1 MNRLWRCLE
10 SIVGFFKSLFL
21 NGLVTLLP
29 ITATIFFVS
38 FTYKLLMRW
47 LLPLRRFLP
56 EVLST
61 IPAIEIVLFIGA
73 VMVVGAFLKFFVVLP
88 IIHWFEKLIIK
99 IPLVRTVYSSAK
111 TVVDFFN
118 VSQQAEKTMQKV
130 VLVEYPRKHIYSIG
144 FLLEADSS
152 YYQALIDQHESPQGS
167 SGGGVVKVFVPSS
180 PNPTTGYFLL
190 MPRSELIFTDITFEE
205 AIKVVVSCGLIT
217 PDSLQRSIAKN

>member
-1 MNRLWRCLE
+1 MNKLWRFFE
-10 SIVGFFKSLFL
+10 GTFNFFKSLFF

-56 EVLST
+56 ELLSNV
-61 IPAIEIVLFIGA
+61 PAIEILLFIVV
-73 VMVVGAFLKFFVVLP
+73 VMAFGAFLKFFIVLP

-118 VSQQAEKTMQKV
+118 VSQQAEKSMQKV

-152 YYQALIDQHESPQGS
+152 YYQKLIDHHESPQGRP
-167 SGGGVVKVFVPSS
+167 GRGVVKVFVPSS

-190 MPRSELIFTDITFEE
+190 MPRSEIIPTNITFEE

-217 PDSLQRSIAKN
+217 PDSLQKE